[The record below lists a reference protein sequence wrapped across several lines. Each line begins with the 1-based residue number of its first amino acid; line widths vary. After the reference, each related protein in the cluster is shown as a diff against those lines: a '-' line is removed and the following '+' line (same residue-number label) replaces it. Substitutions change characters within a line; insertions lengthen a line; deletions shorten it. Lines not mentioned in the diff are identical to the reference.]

1 MKLFKAILT
10 KRFWLKS
17 LKRLLLLFVVCFI
30 SFWLLDKI
38 YPLPIEQFEK
48 RSFAQ
53 LVVASDG
60 KPLRA
65 FPDKQGVWR
74 YPVTI
79 DQVSPLYLEA
89 LINYED
95 QYFYQHP
102 GVNPFALLRALG
114 QAAYHGE
121 VVSGAST
128 LTMQVARILEPHEK
142 SVGGKLQQMFR
153 AFQLEWHYS
162 KDEIL
167 TYYLNY
173 APFGGTI
180 EGVEAASFTYLGKSA
195 KDLTASE
202 AALLAVLPQ
211 APSWNRPDQH
221 PERAKQQRDKL
232 LERLVEFEVWPKNL
246 VDEIKQENV
255 WAEYNTQPVLAPLL
269 SRALVER
276 YPDKRLIKTDINRTL
291 QTELEWSVADY
302 IRGKEKG
309 MSAAIIVMD
318 NATSL
323 PLAYIGS
330 AEFANS
336 QRAGY
341 VDMTQAIRSP
351 GSTLKPFI
359 YGLGLDK
366 GLIHSESLLF
376 DVPQSFEGYKP
387 KNFSEHFNGAVSV
400 SQALGRSLN
409 MPAVQVLN
417 EVSPTYFYS
426 KLTNA
431 GLQLSLP
438 QTAKPNLSLALGGG
452 GANLQQLVGVFSSLG
467 NQGMA
472 TELRLSADEP
482 QKQLPLLSKESSW
495 IIQHILWQVPLNNQ
509 ISHRYFAA
517 NNQIA
522 YKTGTS
528 YGSRDAWVLASNKK
542 VTIGVWVGMPD
553 GSFSVN
559 NSGRTTAVPLL
570 RRILNMLPTDW
581 IEPIERPGTVTMSN
595 ICWPLG
601 TLASLQSQENCHKKR
616 SAFLVDDTA
625 PATFQDPLS
634 SEWSSGLVKVQLDK
648 KTGKRVNNQ
657 CFNGA
662 MEIKAFALWPKSL
675 EPWIAK
681 PMRSESILPS
691 YAEDCV
697 NNVSASQPRIKG
709 VDPESILYAEPN
721 QQLPEVQLWAE
732 GVTGEPYWFLNGRL
746 LTVSEQALTDQ
757 LSTEQAQ
764 HRISL
769 KDLNK
774 GQYQVIVVDETGA
787 FSELDFT
794 VAE

>member
-1 MKLFKAILT
+1 MLPKGKKLFS

-17 LKRLLLLFVVCFI
+17 LKRLLIVLIVCFFA
-30 SFWLLDKI
+30 FWLLDKV
-38 YPLPIEQFEK
+38 YPLPIEDFEQ

-65 FPDKQGVWR
+65 FPDEQGIWR
-74 YPVTI
+74 YPVSV
-79 DQVSPLYLEA
+79 DEVSPLYIEA

-102 GVNPFALLRALG
+102 GVNPFSLVRALA

-142 SVGGKLQQMFR
+142 SVAGKLQQMFR
-153 AFQLEWHYS
+153 ALQLEWHYS

-180 EGVEAASFTYLGKSA
+180 EGVEAASFTYLGKSS

-202 AALLAVLPQ
+202 AALLAILPQ
-211 APSWNRPDQH
+211 APSWNRPDLH
-221 PERAKQQRDKL
+221 PERAKEQRNKL
-232 LERLVEFEVWPKNL
+232 LDRLETFEVWSTEK
-246 VDEIKQENV
+246 VADIKQEDV

-269 SRALVER
+269 SRELINR
-276 YPDKRLIKTDINRTL
+276 FPKRRLIKSSIDRTL
-291 QTELEWSVADY
+291 QTEIGWSVLDY
-302 IRGKEKG
+302 IRGKEEG
-309 MSAAIIVMD
+309 LSAALIVMD
-318 NATSL
+318 NETSL

-330 AEFANS
+330 ADFANPE
-336 QRAGY
+336 RAGY

-359 YGLGLDK
+359 YGLGLDL

-376 DVPQSFEGYKP
+376 DVPQSFGGYKP
-387 KNFSEHFNGAVSV
+387 QNFSENFNGAVSV

-417 EVSPTYFYS
+417 EISPTYFYS

-431 GLQLSLP
+431 GLKLSLP
-438 QTAKPNLSLALGGG
+438 QTAEPNLSIALGGG
-452 GANLQQLVGVFSSLG
+452 GANLQQLVGLFSSLG
-467 NQGMA
+467 NKGVS
-472 TELRLSADEP
+472 TKLRLHADEA
-482 QKQLPLLSKESSW
+482 KKELPLLSEESSW
-495 IIQHILWQVPLNNQ
+495 IIQHILWQIPLNNQ
-509 ISHRYFAA
+509 ISHRYFAS
-517 NNQIA
+517 NNAIA

-528 YGSRDAWVLASNKK
+528 YGSRDAWVLASNQK

-570 RRILNMLPTDW
+570 QRILNILPQDW
-581 IEPIERPGTVTMSN
+581 IEPIARPGTVTMAE
-595 ICWPLG
+595 ICWPIG
-601 TLASLQSQENCHKKR
+601 TLSSLQSEDNCHKKR

-625 PATFQDPLS
+625 PPTFSDPLS
-634 SEWSSGLVKVQLDK
+634 SEWRSGLLKVQIDPE
-648 KTGKRVNNQ
+648 TGLRVNNQ
-657 CFNGA
+657 CHEGEFIIR
-662 MEIKAFALWPKSL
+662 EFALWPKSL

-681 PMRSESILPS
+681 PFRSDSILPQ
-691 YAEDCV
+691 YAKNCASNISV
-697 NNVSASQPRIKG
+697 NKLRIQG
-709 VDPESILYAEPN
+709 IDPDSILYAEP
-721 QQLPEVQLWAE
+721 QQLQLPEVQLWVE
-732 GVTGEPYWFLNGRL
+732 GATGEIFWFLNGRL
-746 LTVSEQALTDQ
+746 LSASLETKQ
-757 LSTEQAQ
+757 L
-764 HRISL
+764 ISL
-769 KDLNK
+769 KNLEVGN
-774 GQYQVIVVDETGA
+774 YELIAVDETGA
-787 FSELDFT
+787 FADLTFQVKE
-794 VAE
+794 